1 MNPCTPA
8 AGKTCVADPV
18 AELAKMELIV
28 LYNTEDFN
36 KKDPSTAPVTRD
48 SVIRHFDFNPNKR
61 YELKSVIT

>member
-1 MNPCTPA
+1 
-8 AGKTCVADPV
+8 
-18 AELAKMELIV
+18 MELIV